1 MKEVVVLSA
10 SRTGIGKY
18 MGSLK
23 DFTAIEL
30 GTIAVKDVIKKAE
43 INPEKV
49 EEIIIGNVL
58 SSGLGQNPAR
68 QIALNSGLPVSIE
81 AYNVNMVCASGLR
94 AIVNAVSE
102 IRSGYHDLIIAG
114 GIESMSRAPYIIPR
128 NYIGKKFGNLKLDD
142 ELYATLANAILID
155 SMIYDGLL
163 DAYHNIHMGI
173 TGEIIAQKFNL
184 SREEIDKFALE
195 SHQKAAKSI
204 KEGKFNDEIVPIKVG
219 DFIFATDEG
228 VKPDTTLEKLSKLQ
242 PVFEPKDDSLRI
254 KIKEL
259 FGIDSYKLTAG
270 NSSQIS
276 DGAGALILASEEKA
290 KELGKQYLA
299 KVKDYY
305 CAGTKPEFL
314 MYAPVPAVKELLK
327 RNGLTVDDID
337 LYEHNEAF
345 ASASIVFQQELG
357 IDSKK
362 FNVNGG
368 AVARGHPIG
377 ASGAIYTTSL
387 LYEMERRNAHR
398 SVIVFCLGGGNAL
411 AVLIER

>member
-10 SRTGIGKY
+10 SRTGIEKY

-102 IRSGYHDLIIAG
+102 IKSGYHDLIIAG
-114 GIESMSRAPYIIPR
+114 GIESMSRTPYIIPR

-195 SHQKAAKSI
+195 SHQKAAK
-204 KEGKFNDEIVPIKVG
+204 
-219 DFIFATDEG
+219 
-228 VKPDTTLEKLSKLQ
+228 
-242 PVFEPKDDSLRI
+242 
-254 KIKEL
+254 
-259 FGIDSYKLTAG
+259 
-270 NSSQIS
+270 
-276 DGAGALILASEEKA
+276 
-290 KELGKQYLA
+290 
-299 KVKDYY
+299 
-305 CAGTKPEFL
+305 
-314 MYAPVPAVKELLK
+314 
-327 RNGLTVDDID
+327 
-337 LYEHNEAF
+337 
-345 ASASIVFQQELG
+345 
-357 IDSKK
+357 
-362 FNVNGG
+362 
-368 AVARGHPIG
+368 
-377 ASGAIYTTSL
+377 
-387 LYEMERRNAHR
+387 
-398 SVIVFCLGGGNAL
+398 
-411 AVLIER
+411 